1 MTTCTGLEKIFETT
15 SRQKSNKSRSF
26 YDRRQHKTRLSL
38 NTEKFVDHRKRVALQ
53 WLQDRSQINAD
64 CVNCVRRK
72 SFTQFEKRAH
82 RNLKSKLMRLKQT
95 ARTVM

>member
-1 MTTCTGLEKIFETT
+1 MMACTGLEKIFETT
-15 SRQKSNKSRSF
+15 SRLKSNKSRSL

-53 WLQDRSQINAD
+53 WLQDRNQINAD
-64 CVNCVRRK
+64 CVNCVRLNG
-72 SFTQFEKRAH
+72 FTQFEKRAR
-82 RNLKSKLMRLKQT
+82 RNLKSKLMRSKKT